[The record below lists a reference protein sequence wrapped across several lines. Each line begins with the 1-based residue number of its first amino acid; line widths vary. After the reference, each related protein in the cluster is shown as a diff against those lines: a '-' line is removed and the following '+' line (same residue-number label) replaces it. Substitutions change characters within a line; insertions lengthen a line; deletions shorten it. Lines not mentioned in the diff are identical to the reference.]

1 MANSTGS
8 YRSTVVNFM
17 AAYDKLPPTARAA
30 LANAAWCWAAQP
42 LLTGWRNGYPGLR
55 TGAEIAAKIACLDAD
70 ETGKQALKTYGAD
83 HPQAAGARRLK
94 TNRKKEG
101 L

>member
-8 YRSTVVNFM
+8 YRSTVVNLM

-30 LANAAWCWAAQP
+30 LANAAWDWATQP
-42 LLTGWRNGYPGLR
+42 LLTGWRKGRPGFR
-55 TGAEIAAKIACLDAD
+55 TGAEIAAKIARADAD
-70 ETGKQALKTYGAD
+70 ETGKDALKTYGAD

-94 TNRKKEG
+94 TNRKKKG